1 MRHELMY
8 FYAKVPILI
17 GGVIVGVIAWLEM
30 SEHIGKHRSPMILG
44 LYSHVLQKFQMKL
57 TITLI
62 TTTKTIVKLGM
73 VGYFVFGVIVQS
85 MVNEQDN

>member
-1 MRHELMY
+1 
-8 FYAKVPILI
+8 
-17 GGVIVGVIAWLEM
+17 
-30 SEHIGKHRSPMILG
+30 MILG

>member
-1 MRHELMY
+1 
-8 FYAKVPILI
+8 
-17 GGVIVGVIAWLEM
+17 
-30 SEHIGKHRSPMILG
+30 MILG

-62 TTTKTIVKLGM
+62 TTTTKTIVKLGM

>member
-8 FYAKVPILI
+8 FYAKVPIL
-17 GGVIVGVIAWLEM
+17 IVGVIAWLEM

-62 TTTKTIVKLGM
+62 TTTTKTIVKLGM
-73 VGYFVFGVIVQS
+73 VGYCVFGVIVQS